1 MDAAKL
7 LIYSPLT
14 KASILNLHYFIVYKP
29 YEVLTRFGKE
39 GEKAVLS
46 DFFNVPRDVYPVG
59 RLDYDSEGLLI
70 LTNDKSLNH
79 QLLDPRHAHEREYW
93 VQVDGAVT
101 DAAIRQLK
109 AGVTIRIDGK
119 DHHVKA
125 LDAEIFEHDPLVPD
139 RHPPIRFRKLI
150 PAPWMRLVLK
160 EGKNRQVRRMTAAVG
175 FPTLRLIRYRIEG
188 LDVSGMQPGDMAT
201 LSREELY
208 TALQIR

>member
-1 MDAAKL
+1 M
-7 LIYSPLT
+7 
-14 KASILNLHYFIVYKP
+14 NLHYFIVYKP

-39 GEKAVLS
+39 GDKAVLS
-46 DFFNVPRDVYPVG
+46 DFFKVPRDVYPVG

-79 QLLDPRHAHEREYW
+79 RLLDPRHAHEREYW

-101 DAAIRQLK
+101 GAAIRQLN

-125 LDAEIFEHDPLVPD
+125 LDAEIFEQDPVVPD

-150 PAPWMRLVLK
+150 PAPWIRLVLK